1 MPRKIRELISE
12 LRKAGFVLDRQKG
25 SHRQFKHPSFQVME
39 SNKSLSRIAVSAL
52 PQIAMT
58 GLPCL
63 RASRA
68 MPILRFHPPHAG
80 GLGHFHDRER
90 SVCSLCQQIPYFWR
104 MNFLLVVARYP
115 GRVMRIGTTMRSN
128 VS

>member
-1 MPRKIRELISE
+1 
-12 LRKAGFVLDRQKG
+12 
-25 SHRQFKHPSFQVME
+25 ME

-52 PQIAMT
+52 PQNAMT

-80 GLGHFHDRER
+80 GLDHFHDRER
-90 SVCSLCQQIPYFWR
+90 SVCRLCQQIPYFWR
-104 MNFLLVVARYP
+104 MNVLLVVARSS
-115 GRVMRIGTTMRSN
+115 GACHADRNNDAVVCLLIEAEREGGLFESDIAGDRMVGDFRCLGVADVR
-128 VS
+128 